1 MVLRDRLRDHGY
13 RITTQRQTVFDAVE
27 GLEHGT
33 PDEILGQA
41 QTVDEL
47 LNLSTVYRNLE
58 VLEAVGLVRHAHL
71 GHGSPTYHL
80 ADRHRHLQVVCGT
93 CGQVQEVPVAVAHDL
108 VSAVKADHG
117 FSIDIDH
124 FDVVAVDDGV
134 CAPRTG
140 T

>member
-1 MVLRDRLRDHGY
+1 MDSMVLRDRLRDHGY

-27 GLEHGT
+27 ALEHGT
-33 PDEILGQA
+33 PDEILRQA

-80 ADRHRHLQVVCGT
+80 ADRHRHLHLVCGT
-93 CGQVQEVPVAVAHDL
+93 CGQVQEVPVAIAQDL
-108 VSAVKADHG
+108 VADAKQDHG
-117 FSIDIDH
+117 FAIDIDH
-124 FDVVAVDDGV
+124 FAIQGT
-134 CAPRTG
+134 CATCEGSP
-140 T
+140 